1 MKKLVLTFALSVLS
15 AAAASAQGVYI
26 EQRGGMAGGFEGGW
40 DGDRGRHRGWDR
52 GMRRGWD
59 RDEERVVVRRSYREP
74 SVTGSLGCRNITIRK
89 QDDWGNTVTK
99 RIQKCD

>member
-52 GMRRGWD
+52 GCAVAGI
-59 RDEERVVVRRSYREP
+59 
-74 SVTGSLGCRNITIRK
+74 G
-89 QDDWGNTVTK
+89 TK
-99 RIQKCD
+99 SELLFVAATASRQ

>member
-40 DGDRGRHRGWDR
+40 DGDRGRHRGWDAVA
-52 GMRRGWD
+52 GIG
-59 RDEERVVVRRSYREP
+59 
-74 SVTGSLGCRNITIRK
+74 
-89 QDDWGNTVTK
+89 TK
-99 RIQKCD
+99 SELLFVAATASRQ